1 MISKKKKKTKKLVGI
16 IPPHT
21 QKRAGSIDEI
31 LIFSKKKKEKRRVE
45 QTEVGILRI
54 IPEQKSQYGKD
65 INDVRFIIHTHA
77 IFKKIYSK
85 GGKEMKN
92 NNK

>member
-1 MISKKKKKTKKLVGI
+1 MRFLSF
-16 IPPHT
+16 
-21 QKRAGSIDEI
+21 Q
-31 LIFSKKKKEKRRVE
+31 KKKEKRRVE

-85 GGKEMKN
+85 GGKERKN